1 MGQCPKKAAKRGA
14 RGTPP
19 YAEAIV
25 TKIFRRILTLL
36 VILGVGAAATAQP
49 IALDEAIAASAK
61 TIASGLAAGTRVA
74 VINCTSD
81 SAKLSEYIVD
91 QTAFE
96 LVNSKRLVVVERKDI
111 DLIKGE
117 LEFQLS
123 GDVSDESA
131 QSIGKMLGAEVI
143 VTASFDATRC
153 LRMKAIAVETARVL
167 GASSVIVGDDAR
179 LKAISDDRRVIEVSN
194 LAELIQAIGPD
205 RIIKIAPGT
214 YDLSQGYKLKN
225 KYVTWVD
232 EYDGP
237 CPVVK
242 SVSNLALIGG
252 GKATLVI
259 KPAYGW
265 VFSFETCSSVKVDG
279 LVLGHTVPGYCLG
292 GVLRFKNCDDVE
304 VRSCELYGSGTY
316 GISLERASDFRM
328 ENCDVHD
335 CTYGLATIDHSSGIA
350 FSNTAFRDTGEF
362 ELIDIRASD
371 SVSWADCSFDGNH
384 GSALFA
390 CDDESRD
397 VALIR
402 CSFSRND
409 VKTFC
414 DNTSALK
421 IDGAQFSKN
430 SFAPVGD

>member
-1 MGQCPKKAAKRGA
+1 MGQSPGEDRQRRA
-14 RGTPP
+14 RGKLPL
-19 YAEAIV
+19 AEDTV
-25 TKIFRRILTLL
+25 KEPLRRILTLII
-36 VILGVGAAATAQP
+36 ILGAAAAATAQP
-49 IALDEAIAASAK
+49 IALDEAIASSAK
-61 TIASGLAAGTRVA
+61 TIASGLADGTRVA
-74 VINCTSD
+74 VINCTAD
-81 SAKLSEYIVD
+81 SAKLSEYVVD

-96 LVNSKRLVVVERKDI
+96 FVNLKRLVVVERKDI
-111 DLIKGE
+111 ELVKGE

-167 GASSVIVGDDAR
+167 GASSVTVVDDAR
-179 LKAISDDRRVIEVSN
+179 LKAIGDDRKVIEVSN
-194 LAELIQAIGPD
+194 LPELIQAIGPD

-225 KYVTWVD
+225 KYVTWID

-237 CPVVK
+237 CPVIK
-242 SVSNLALIGG
+242 SVSNLALIGE
-252 GKATLVI
+252 GKAKIVI

-279 LVLGHTVPGYCLG
+279 LILGHTVPGYCLG

-316 GISLERASDFRM
+316 GIGLERASNFRM

-335 CTYGLATIDHSSGIA
+335 CTYGLATIERSSGIA
-350 FSNTAFRDTGEF
+350 FTDTAFRDTGEF
-362 ELIDIRASD
+362 ELVEIRSSD
-371 SVSWADCSFDGNH
+371 GVSWTDCSFDGNH

-402 CSFSRND
+402 CAFSRND
-409 VKTFC
+409 VETFC
-414 DNTSALK
+414 DNAHALK
-421 IDGAQFSKN
+421 IDGARFSKN